1 MSKAGEVPY
10 TWEEMEAQIK
20 DAIICQAS
28 ILETYGP
35 WADGRLLSEFLGV
48 PLEELEYKGANDFK
62 EIDLTCHSLYHQ
74 VRYAY
79 LYAYQLDGWW
89 DCSVEVWHEVDG
101 MLQGYPQ
108 TDMHGEPSPF
118 SLLNDFPLRR
128 MLETFFARYTLFGVD
143 SIGGDMTIRELSLLS
158 NMTVPAVRTSLSKE
172 GFKLER
178 VPTTQKDRPDDRAF
192 RLKEAD
198 AREWLSR
205 RRGFIPQREW
215 PEEENDQQRL
225 ADLLSDESIQFNTR
239 IDLAAKLLELD
250 FSMLAERAGVDR
262 RWLSTLIQGGIIQP
276 DLSALQRIARTFG
289 QPEPDFAA
297 SGVRYIL
304 SLETDAER
312 DLSHLG

>member
-1 MSKAGEVPY
+1 MSKTGEVPY

-35 WADGRLLSEFLGV
+35 WTDGRLVSEFLGV
-48 PLEELEYKGANDFK
+48 PLEELEYKGAHEFT
-62 EIDLTCHSLYHQ
+62 EIDLQRHSLYHQ

-89 DCSVEVWHEVDG
+89 DCSVEVWHEVSG

-108 TDMHGEPSPF
+108 TDMHGELSPF
-118 SLLNDFPLRR
+118 SLLHDFPLRR

-178 VPTTQKDRPDDRAF
+178 VPTTQKDRPDDKAF
-192 RLKEAD
+192 RLNEAD

-205 RRGFIPQREW
+205 RRGFIPQRKW
-215 PEEENDQQRL
+215 PEEENAQQKL
-225 ADLLSDESIQFNTR
+225 ADLLSDESVQFNTR
-239 IDLAAKLLELD
+239 IGLATKLLDLD
-250 FSMLAERAGVDR
+250 ISKFAERAGVDNG
-262 RWLSTLIQGGIIQP
+262 WLSTLIQGDMVQP
-276 DLSALQRIARTFG
+276 DLSALRGMARTFG
-289 QPEPDFAA
+289 QPEPEFVA
-297 SGVRYIL
+297 SGIRYIL
-304 SLETDAER
+304 SLETDTQE
-312 DLSHLG
+312 DFNHLG